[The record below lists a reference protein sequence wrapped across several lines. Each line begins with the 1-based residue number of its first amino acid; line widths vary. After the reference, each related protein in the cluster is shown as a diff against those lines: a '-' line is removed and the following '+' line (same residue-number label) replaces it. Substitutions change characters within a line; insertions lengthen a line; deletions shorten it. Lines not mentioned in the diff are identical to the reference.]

1 MYKIFCSFK
10 SSCKGKDTGINI
22 KNRELYF
29 SLLFGFFLFKVKT
42 KKIITSRGFN
52 NFATSCMYLKDN
64 EILYNGAQY
73 IFQIQSISYKYTYS
87 ICIGMGAGRLFEY
100 SNSLTT
106 DKNVDVN
113 LITVIMIACCELQI
127 Y

>member
-1 MYKIFCSFK
+1 
-10 SSCKGKDTGINI
+10 
-22 KNRELYF
+22 
-29 SLLFGFFLFKVKT
+29 
-42 KKIITSRGFN
+42 
-52 NFATSCMYLKDN
+52 MYLKDN
-64 EILYNGAQY
+64 EILYNDAQY

-87 ICIGMGAGRLFEY
+87 ICIEMGDGRLFEY

>member
-1 MYKIFCSFK
+1 
-10 SSCKGKDTGINI
+10 
-22 KNRELYF
+22 
-29 SLLFGFFLFKVKT
+29 
-42 KKIITSRGFN
+42 
-52 NFATSCMYLKDN
+52 MYLKDN

-73 IFQIQSISYKYTYS
+73 LFQIQSISYKYTSS